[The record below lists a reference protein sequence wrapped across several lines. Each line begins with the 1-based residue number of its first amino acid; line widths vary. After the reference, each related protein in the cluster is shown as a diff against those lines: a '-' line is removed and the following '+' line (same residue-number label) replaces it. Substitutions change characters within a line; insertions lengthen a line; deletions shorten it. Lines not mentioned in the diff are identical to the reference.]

1 MSTRK
6 KLNPVSATAG
16 EVVVDPHPLPGAR
29 KFNLPEITAYV
40 IIAGLLLFVL
50 FRHLVPGVLAGL
62 TLYLILDQLSL
73 FFSRRMPRRTAR
85 PLALIS
91 VTLIGGG
98 VVAAAIALLVG
109 FARRHADQV
118 PQLMAKMAEILDST
132 RAWLGDFGSAIPEVL
147 GDAEQFKA
155 FVVTWLKTHSQGLK
169 LAGGSVSMAL
179 VHMIMAMLLAV
190 MVFFR
195 HIRHAE
201 HPDRGP
207 LADYLL
213 QKLAR
218 FGETFS
224 KIAIAQIKIS
234 AVNTTLTALYLLVL
248 LPLFHE
254 KLPFAMTIVVITFIC
269 GLIPILGNLI
279 SNAVIVIV
287 SLGVSPGTA
296 IASLAFL
303 VLIHKLEYLINSRI
317 VGGQTDSEAWEI
329 LLAILIG
336 ETAFGVAG
344 VVMAPIIY
352 AFAKRELREH
362 GLV

>member
-1 MSTRK
+1 MSTDE
-6 KLNPVSATAG
+6 KLEPIENTAD
-16 EVVVDPHPLPGAR
+16 EVVDPHLLPGSR
-29 KFNLPEITAYV
+29 RFNLPEITAYV
-40 IIAGLLLFVL
+40 LIAALLTFIL

-73 FFSRRMPRRTAR
+73 FFSRHMPRRTAR
-85 PLALIS
+85 PLALIL

-98 VVAAAIALLVG
+98 VVAAGIALLVG
-109 FARRHADQV
+109 FARRHADRV

-132 RAWLGDFGSAIPEVL
+132 RAWLGDFGSAIPEVM

-155 FVVTWLKTHSQGLK
+155 FIVGWLKEHSQGLK
-169 LAGGSVSMAL
+169 LAGGSVGMAM

-195 HIRHAE
+195 HVRHAE

-213 QKLAR
+213 QKVAR

-224 KIAIAQIKIS
+224 KIAVAQIKIS
-234 AVNTTLTALYLLVL
+234 AVNTTLTALYVLVL

-254 KLPFAMTIVVITFIC
+254 HLPFAMTIVVITFIC

-279 SNAVIVIV
+279 SNTVIVIV
-287 SLGVSPGTA
+287 SFGISPGTA
-296 IASLAFL
+296 IASLVFL
-303 VLIHKLEYLINSRI
+303 ILVHKLEYLINSRI

-352 AFAKRELREH
+352 AFVKRELREH